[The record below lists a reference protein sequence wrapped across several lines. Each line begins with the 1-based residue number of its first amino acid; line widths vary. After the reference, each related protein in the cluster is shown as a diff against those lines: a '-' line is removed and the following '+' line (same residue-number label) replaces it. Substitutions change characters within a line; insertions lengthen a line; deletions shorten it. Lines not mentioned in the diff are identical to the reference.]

1 MEHEGCPDQRTVV
14 GTLEDTADLVERFE
28 VKPPS
33 IIVVGGVVNLL
44 LGEDYGGEDD
54 EMVR

>member
-1 MEHEGCPDQRTVV
+1 M

-33 IIVVGGVVNLL
+33 TIVVGGVVNVL
-44 LGEDYGGEDD
+44 LGGELRWRRQWNGWEVGDEKGGELLA
-54 EMVR
+54 